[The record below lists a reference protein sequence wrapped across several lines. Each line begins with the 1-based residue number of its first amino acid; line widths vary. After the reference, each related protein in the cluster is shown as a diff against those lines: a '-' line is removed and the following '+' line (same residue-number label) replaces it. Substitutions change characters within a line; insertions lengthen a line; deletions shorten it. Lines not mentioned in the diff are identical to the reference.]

1 MLMKK
6 GKEWAL
12 SCVAV
17 SAAVLMGM
25 STTTQ
30 ADAATTVNNGFTNST
45 SVSDN
50 STASQTADTTSGT
63 ATTQGSAQATSNTN
77 SAATTQSTTQS
88 QTAVTQS
95 VNDDV
100 QDGGSVSDDF
110 SNENSNQLGYA
121 SNFHIFANEATLNAH
136 TNGNLAVG
144 TLNGNVNFGTNIR
157 EGYLNKDISYV
168 QNHNA
173 IASSSFVQG
182 NADRT
187 NKVVF
192 GEGND
197 IDVTDTTRTKVDGT
211 NIDHLTKDETYQDKN
226 GNTYI
231 DFGSQFSQLESKS
244 NTLSN
249 MEPTVS
255 VQNSDFPDRNQRV
268 INLEDYNPNENN
280 QIIINLDADVLNT
293 DTPIYITGLSAD
305 KGGTSIIIN
314 VDTKG
319 QDPYDVNSQVKLTF
333 NDGEGADANQKD
345 RPNQETEYFDD
356 NHLLWNFYDSTASD
370 NLYTGTIDV
379 KRPFQGS
386 VLAPKATVIA
396 DANLDGNIV
405 ADKVIVNAETHRWD
419 LQDDNATETEF
430 ERPVTIPGELPDG
443 LPDEGKG
450 DENDGGN
457 IENPDEEEE
466 EEDIDPDTGDL
477 IEVDGGSEGQKPD
490 TDDNGEEDKDDEDE
504 DNEGSEE
511 ENNGSDESNESEEG
525 EEAGEEGTDGL
536 LDVDGNTITNGGSEG
551 NSEGLLPGVAGSNI
565 TESQGSSSD
574 SGTTGKLPQTGETT
588 GILATILGVIL
599 AAFGAILK
607 FTRVKKED

>member
-1 MLMKK
+1 MKK

-50 STASQTADTTSGT
+50 SNASQTTNTTNADATTQGLAQSTSNT
-63 ATTQGSAQATSNTN
+63 ATTQSSSQN
-77 SAATTQSTTQS
+77 

-100 QDGGSVSDDF
+100 QNGGSVSDDF

-144 TLNGNVNFGTNIR
+144 TLNGKVNFGTNIH

-168 QNHNA
+168 QNHNT

-192 GEGND
+192 GESND
-197 IDVTDTTRTKVDGT
+197 VDVTDTTRTKVDGT
-211 NIDHLTKDETYQDKN
+211 NIDHLTKSETYQDKN

-231 DFGSQFSQLESKS
+231 DFGAYFSQLDSKS

-255 VQNSDFPDRNQRV
+255 VQASDFPDRNQRV

-280 QIIINLDADVLNT
+280 QIIIHLDADVLNM
-293 DTPIYITGLSAD
+293 DTPIYLYGLSAD
-305 KGGTSIIIN
+305 RGGTSVIIN

-319 QDPYDVNSQVKLTF
+319 QNPYDVNSQIKLTF
-333 NDGEGADANQKD
+333 NNGEGAINNE
-345 RPNQETEYFDD
+345 RPNQETEFFDD

-370 NLYTGTIDV
+370 NLYDGTINI

-386 VLAPKATVIA
+386 VLAPKATVNA

-405 ADKVIVNAETHRWD
+405 ADKVNVNAETHRWD

-443 LPDEGKG
+443 LPDEGDG

-457 IENPDEEEE
+457 IKNPDEEEE

-477 IEVDGGSEGQKPD
+477 IEVDGGSEGQKPGTDDNDDKD
-490 TDDNGEEDKDDEDE
+490 TDDNEENGGSEE
-504 DNEGSEE
+504 EGNESNESNESNGSEE
-511 ENNGSDESNESEEG
+511 ENEADEED
-525 EEAGEEGTDGL
+525 ADGGL
-536 LDVDGNTITNGGSEG
+536 IDSDGNIITNGSSEG
-551 NSEGLLPGVAGSNI
+551 NSEGVLPGTGNNS
-565 TESQGSSSD
+565 TSSQGSQ
-574 SGTTGKLPQTGETT
+574 SGSLPQTGETT

-607 FTRVKKED
+607 FTRIKKED

>member
-25 STTTQ
+25 STTVH
-30 ADAATTVNNGFTNST
+30 ADTTDNVNDALSA

-50 STASQTADTTSGT
+50 SSESQTSTTSNT
-63 ATTQGSAQATSNTN
+63 ATTQSSSQN
-77 SAATTQSTTQS
+77 

-100 QDGGSVSDDF
+100 QNGGSVSDDF

-136 TNGNLAVG
+136 TNGNVAVG
-144 TLNGNVNFGTNIR
+144 NLHGNVNFGTNVH
-157 EGYLNKDISYV
+157 EGNLNKDVSYI
-168 QNHNA
+168 QNHTTL
-173 IASSSFVQG
+173 ASSSFVTG
-182 NADRT
+182 SETRT
-187 NKVVF
+187 NKAVF
-192 GEGND
+192 GADND
-197 IDVTDTTRTKVDGT
+197 IDVSNPNRPSINNTFS
-211 NIDHLTKDETYQDKN
+211 DHLTKDEVYQDKN
-226 GNTYI
+226 GNKYI
-231 DFGSQFSQLESKS
+231 DFDAYFSRLDSKS

-255 VQNSDFPDRNQRV
+255 VQNSDFPDQNKRV
-268 INLEDYNPNENN
+268 INLENYNPNANN
-280 QIIINLDADVLNT
+280 QIIINLDADVLNNN
-293 DTPIYITGLSAD
+293 TPIYIAGLSAD
-305 KGGTSIIIN
+305 KGGTSVIIN

-319 QDPYDVNSQVKLTF
+319 QNPYKINSPVKLTF
-333 NDGEGADANQKD
+333 NDGEGASANQKE

-370 NLYTGTIDV
+370 NLYTGSIDV
-379 KRPFQGS
+379 DATFQGS
-386 VLAPKATVIA
+386 VLAPKATVTVNH
-396 DANLDGNIV
+396 NLDGNIV
-405 ADKVIVNAETHRWD
+405 ADKVIVNGETHRWD

-443 LPDEGKG
+443 LPDEGDG

-457 IENPDEEEE
+457 IKNPDEEEE

-477 IEVDGGSEGQKPD
+477 IEVDGGSEGQKPGTDDNDDKD
-490 TDDNGEEDKDDEDE
+490 TDDNEENGGSEE
-504 DNEGSEE
+504 EGNESNESNGSEE
-511 ENNGSDESNESEEG
+511 ENEADEED
-525 EEAGEEGTDGL
+525 ADGGL
-536 LDVDGNTITNGGSEG
+536 IDSDGNVITNGGSEG
-551 NSEGLLPGVAGSNI
+551 SSEGVLPNVTGNNS
-565 TESQGSSSD
+565 TSSQGSQPGS
-574 SGTTGKLPQTGETT
+574 LPQTGETS

-607 FTRVKKED
+607 FTRIKKED

>member
-50 STASQTADTTSGT
+50 SNASQTANTTNDD
-63 ATTQGSAQATSNTN
+63 ATTQGLAQSTSNT
-77 SAATTQSTTQS
+77 AITQSSSQN

-100 QDGGSVSDDF
+100 QNGGSVSDDF

-144 TLNGNVNFGTNIR
+144 TLNGKVNFGTNIH

-168 QNHNA
+168 QNHNT

-192 GEGND
+192 GESND
-197 IDVTDTTRTKVDGT
+197 VDVTDTTRTKVDGT
-211 NIDHLTKDETYQDKN
+211 NIDHLTKSETYQDKN

-231 DFGSQFSQLESKS
+231 DFGAYFSQLDSKS

-255 VQNSDFPDRNQRV
+255 VQNSDFPDQNKRV
-268 INLEDYNPNENN
+268 INLEN
-280 QIIINLDADVLNT
+280 
-293 DTPIYITGLSAD
+293 
-305 KGGTSIIIN
+305 
-314 VDTKG
+314 
-319 QDPYDVNSQVKLTF
+319 
-333 NDGEGADANQKD
+333 
-345 RPNQETEYFDD
+345 
-356 NHLLWNFYDSTASD
+356 
-370 NLYTGTIDV
+370 
-379 KRPFQGS
+379 
-386 VLAPKATVIA
+386 
-396 DANLDGNIV
+396 
-405 ADKVIVNAETHRWD
+405 
-419 LQDDNATETEF
+419 
-430 ERPVTIPGELPDG
+430 
-443 LPDEGKG
+443 
-450 DENDGGN
+450 
-457 IENPDEEEE
+457 
-466 EEDIDPDTGDL
+466 
-477 IEVDGGSEGQKPD
+477 
-490 TDDNGEEDKDDEDE
+490 
-504 DNEGSEE
+504 
-511 ENNGSDESNESEEG
+511 
-525 EEAGEEGTDGL
+525 
-536 LDVDGNTITNGGSEG
+536 
-551 NSEGLLPGVAGSNI
+551 
-565 TESQGSSSD
+565 
-574 SGTTGKLPQTGETT
+574 
-588 GILATILGVIL
+588 
-599 AAFGAILK
+599 
-607 FTRVKKED
+607 

>member
-50 STASQTADTTSGT
+50 SNASQTANTTNDD
-63 ATTQGSAQATSNTN
+63 ATTQGSAQSTSNT
-77 SAATTQSTTQS
+77 ATTQSSSQN

-100 QDGGSVSDDF
+100 QNGGSVSDDF

-144 TLNGNVNFGTNIR
+144 TLNGKVNFGTNIH

-168 QNHNA
+168 QNHNT

-192 GEGND
+192 GESND
-197 IDVTDTTRTKVDGT
+197 VDVTDTTRTKVDGT
-211 NIDHLTKDETYQDKN
+211 NIDHLTKSETYQDKN

-231 DFGSQFSQLESKS
+231 DFGAYFSQLDSKS

-280 QIIINLDADVLNT
+280 QIVINLDADVLNM
-293 DTPIYITGLSAD
+293 DTPIYIYGLSAD
-305 KGGTSIIIN
+305 KGGTSVIIN

-319 QDPYDVNSQVKLTF
+319 QNSYEVNSHIKLTF
-333 NDGEGADANQKD
+333 SDGEGANANQKD

-370 NLYTGTIDV
+370 NLYDGTININ
-379 KRPFQGS
+379 RPFQGS
-386 VLAPKATVIA
+386 VLAPKATVNA
-396 DANLDGNIV
+396 NSNLDGNIV
-405 ADKVIVNAETHRWD
+405 ANEVNVNAETHRWD

-443 LPDEGKG
+443 LPDEGDG

-457 IENPDEEEE
+457 IENPDEKEE

-490 TDDNGEEDKDDEDE
+490 TDDNDDKDTDDNEENGGSEEE
-504 DNEGSEE
+504 DNESNGSEE
-511 ENNGSDESNESEEG
+511 EN
-525 EEAGEEGTDGL
+525 EAGEEDADGGL
-536 LDVDGNTITNGGSEG
+536 IDSDGNVITNGGSEG
-551 NSEGLLPGVAGSNI
+551 SSEGVLPNVTGNNS
-565 TESQGSSSD
+565 TSSQGSQ
-574 SGTTGKLPQTGETT
+574 SGSLPQTGETT

-599 AAFGAILK
+599 AAFGTILK
-607 FTRVKKED
+607 FTRIKKED

>member
-1 MLMKK
+1 MKK

-50 STASQTADTTSGT
+50 SNASQTANTTNDD
-63 ATTQGSAQATSNTN
+63 ATTQGLAQSTSNT
-77 SAATTQSTTQS
+77 AITQSSSQN

-100 QDGGSVSDDF
+100 QNGGSVSDDF

-144 TLNGNVNFGTNIR
+144 TLNGKVNFGTNIH

-168 QNHNA
+168 QNHNT

-192 GEGND
+192 GESND
-197 IDVTDTTRTKVDGT
+197 VDVTDTTRTKVDGT
-211 NIDHLTKDETYQDKN
+211 NIDHLTKSETYQDKN

-231 DFGSQFSQLESKS
+231 DFGAYFSQLDSKS

-255 VQNSDFPDRNQRV
+255 VQASDFPDRNQRV

-280 QIIINLDADVLNT
+280 QIIIHLDADVLNM
-293 DTPIYITGLSAD
+293 DTPIYLYGLSAD
-305 KGGTSIIIN
+305 RGGTSVIIN

-319 QDPYDVNSQVKLTF
+319 QNPYDVNSQIKLTF
-333 NDGEGADANQKD
+333 NNGEGAINNE
-345 RPNQETEYFDD
+345 RPNQETEFFDD

-370 NLYTGTIDV
+370 NLYDGTINI

-386 VLAPKATVIA
+386 VLAPKATVNA

-405 ADKVIVNAETHRWD
+405 ADEVNVNAETHRWD

-443 LPDEGKG
+443 LPDEGDG

-457 IENPDEEEE
+457 IKNPDEEEE

-477 IEVDGGSEGQKPD
+477 IEVDGGSEGQKPGTDDNDDKD
-490 TDDNGEEDKDDEDE
+490 TDDNEENGGSEE
-504 DNEGSEE
+504 EGNESNGSEE
-511 ENNGSDESNESEEG
+511 ENEADEED
-525 EEAGEEGTDGL
+525 ADGGL
-536 LDVDGNTITNGGSEG
+536 IDSDGNVITNGGSEG
-551 NSEGLLPGVAGSNI
+551 SSEGVLPNVTGNNS
-565 TESQGSSSD
+565 TSSQGSQPGS
-574 SGTTGKLPQTGETT
+574 LPQTGETS

-607 FTRVKKED
+607 FTRIKKED